1 MLGSKMIFFE
11 ERQSEREIVIKNIR
25 EKKDPQENKYRFKVD
40 KRVMRVCMCVSP
52 RDIIIAS

>member
-1 MLGSKMIFFE
+1 MIFFE

-52 RDIIIAS
+52 RDIIIASWL